1 MSEPRPTA
9 RWVPIL
15 AAFALIALASLFV
28 GPARV
33 LRLAREA
40 LPLERGYRDLPAAAL
55 GSLLRMAAAYT
66 ISLAFAWWAG
76 VTAATRPGAQRILL
90 PLLDVGQS
98 VPVLGFFPAAIALF
112 IGVLGGGRI
121 GLELAAVFLIF
132 TSQVWN
138 LAFAVY
144 EGLSTIPAE
153 MRAASES
160 LGVKGV
166 LLWRALYLPAC
177 IPTLI
182 YNSILSWANG
192 WYFLIACE
200 IIVAGRTQYELL
212 GLGSMLSQALARGDV
227 PLAIAALAVLIAIV
241 ISMELFVWRP
251 LRSWS
256 RRFTYESARAE
267 VEGAEPEETLRL
279 PDFGLPALIRPLRA
293 LGRALWR
300 RLPVAETNQRIAG
313 LLERLGRAWRWIRWP
328 TYLVAL
334 LLGAS
339 SLVTLGAS
347 LLPPWPAEAAR
358 LPLALLLSFLRIN
371 VAYLLALLWIVPLA
385 LWVSDHPRTLRPLNL
400 IAQVGASIP
409 ATAFFPVLVSL
420 LVDRLGGMEAISI
433 LLALTGMQSYLL
445 FNVLAGVQRVPQDLR
460 ESMRSLGL
468 SRSEIHRRLV
478 LPACMPS
485 LVTGSVVAWGGT
497 WNALVLSE
505 YVIYRH
511 RTYQVL
517 GVGAML
523 NEATFQTGSRTLLML
538 SVAALVVTVV
548 MFNRLVWKPV
558 FQFVHERYRLEVA

>member
-1 MSEPRPTA
+1 MSEPRPTP

-15 AAFALIALASLFV
+15 AVAALIALASLFV

-33 LRLAREA
+33 LRLAQEA

-55 GSLLRMAAAYT
+55 GSLLRMASAYVF
-66 ISLAFAWWAG
+66 SLAFAWWAG
-76 VTAATRPGAQRILL
+76 VTAATRPGAARILL

-112 IGVLGGGRI
+112 IGVLGGGRMS
-121 GLELAAVFLIF
+121 LELAAVFLII

-138 LAFAVY
+138 LAFAIY

-212 GLGSMLSQALARGDV
+212 GLGSMLSQALARGDI

-241 ISMELFVWRP
+241 ISMELFIWRP

-256 RRFTYESARAE
+256 RRFAYDSARAE

-293 LGRALWR
+293 LGRAIWS
-300 RLPVAETNQRIAG
+300 RLPVAETNRRISR
-313 LLERLGRAWRWIRWP
+313 LIERLGRVWRWLRWP
-328 TYLVAL
+328 TYIVAL
-334 LLGAS
+334 LLGVS

-347 LLPPWPAEAAR
+347 LLPPWPAEASR

-371 VAYLLALLWIVPLA
+371 VAYLLALLWIVPVA

-409 ATAFFPVLVSL
+409 ATAFFPVLVAL
-420 LVDRLGGMEAISI
+420 LVDRFGGMEAISI

-445 FNVLAGVQRVPQDLR
+445 FNALAGVQRVPQDLR

-468 SRSEIHRRLV
+468 SRQEIHRRLV
-478 LPACMPS
+478 LPACMPA

-497 WNALVLSE
+497 WNAQVLSE
-505 YVIYRH
+505 YVVYRH

-523 NEATFQTGSRTLLML
+523 NEATFVSGSRTLLML

-548 MFNRLVWKPV
+548 MFNRLVWKPI
-558 FQFVHERYRLEVA
+558 FEFVHERYRLEVA

>member
-1 MSEPRPTA
+1 MSDPRPTP

-15 AAFALIALASLFV
+15 AVAALIALASLFV

-55 GSLLRMAAAYT
+55 GSLLRMAAAYV
-66 ISLAFAWWAG
+66 ISLALAWWAG
-76 VTAATRPGAQRILL
+76 VTAATRPAAARILL

-112 IGVLGGGRI
+112 IGVLGGGRMS
-121 GLELAAVFLIF
+121 LELAAVFLII

-138 LAFAVY
+138 LAFAIY

-192 WYFLIACE
+192 WYFLIGE
-200 IIVAGRTQYELL
+200 VIVLTCARAWISGMPPALRAAHPWRHRREAGRDRDLD
-212 GLGSMLSQALARGDV
+212 GLFFSASCARGRDLHL
-227 PLAIAALAVLIAIV
+227 PT
-241 ISMELFVWRP
+241 P
-251 LRSWS
+251 
-256 RRFTYESARAE
+256 RAE

-279 PDFGLPALIRPLRA
+279 PDFGLPALIRPVRA
-293 LGRALWR
+293 LGRAVWS
-300 RLPVAETNQRIAG
+300 RLPVAETNRRISW
-313 LLERLGRAWRWIRWP
+313 LVERLGRVWRWLRWP
-328 TYLVAL
+328 TFIVGL

-347 LLPPWPAEAAR
+347 LLPPWPVEASR

-371 VAYLLALLWIVPLA
+371 VAYLLALLWIVPVA

-400 IAQVGASIP
+400 IAQVSASIP
-409 ATAFFPVLVSL
+409 ATAFFRCWSPCWSIASA
-420 LVDRLGGMEAISI
+420 DGGDLDPAG
-433 LLALTGMQSYLL
+433 LTGMQSICSST
-445 FNVLAGVQRVPQDLR
+445 LAGVQRVPRFARIHALAGLCR
-460 ESMRSLGL
+460 E
-468 SRSEIHRRLV
+468 I
-478 LPACMPS
+478 LPAGAAGLRPA
-485 LVTGSVVAWGGT
+485 LVTGGVVAWGGT
-497 WNALVLSE
+497 WAVG
-505 YVIYRH
+505 VVGMRGHRH
-511 RTYQVL
+511 PRIRCS
-517 GVGAML
+517 AS
-523 NEATFQTGSRTLLML
+523 APCSRPP
-538 SVAALVVTVV
+538 SRPAAD
-548 MFNRLVWKPV
+548 RCSCSPWP
-558 FQFVHERYRLEVA
+558 RWS